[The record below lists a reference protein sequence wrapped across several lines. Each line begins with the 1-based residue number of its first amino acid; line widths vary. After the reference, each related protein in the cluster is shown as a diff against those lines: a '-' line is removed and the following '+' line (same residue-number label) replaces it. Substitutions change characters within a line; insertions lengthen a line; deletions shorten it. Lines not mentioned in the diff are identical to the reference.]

1 MQILTAIAGLKSE
14 IEKLELNCDKSRVAD
29 KELRSLLVEAFADPD
44 FFELM
49 QNSDKRSFYKYF
61 IDKIIVRDRKVVSVD
76 LKI

>member
-14 IEKLELNCDKSRVAD
+14 IEKLELNQDKSRVAD
-29 KELRSLLVEAFADPD
+29 KELRSLLIEAFADPD

-61 IDKIIVRDRKVVSVD
+61 IDKIIVCDRRVVSVD